1 MAGAPNCYPPD
12 LPEDYVI
19 DQGWSAYGPE
29 DHAIWRALFERQ
41 SRLLPGRACPEYL
54 QGLRGLGVAAEGI
67 PDFEQ
72 LSDILDKATG
82 WRIVAVPGLVPD
94 DVFFRHLANRRF
106 PATNWIRAPEQMD
119 YLQEP
124 DVFHDIFGHVPVLMH
139 PVFADY
145 LQAYGRGG
153 LKAMRLEALPHL
165 ARLYWYTVEFGLI
178 RTGEGLRIYG
188 SGILSS
194 RKESI
199 YCLESERPNRIAFDL
214 MRVMQTLYRIDDLQ
228 ETYFVIDGFDQLFA
242 ATRPDFAP
250 LYEELK
256 RRPVLPAGAVLPTD
270 RLVSIA
276 PASQGLREGRDEA
289 LDHAAPH

>member
-1 MAGAPNCYPPD
+1 MAGAPEAYPSD
-12 LPEDYVI
+12 LSEDYVI
-19 DQGWSAYGPE
+19 DQGWSDYGPE
-29 DHAIWRALFERQ
+29 DHAIWHRLFERQ

-54 QGLRGLGVAAEGI
+54 QGLRGLGVVAEGI
-67 PDFEQ
+67 PDFER
-72 LSDILDKATG
+72 LSDILDAATG

-124 DVFHDIFGHVPVLMH
+124 DVFHDLFGHVPVLMH

-145 LQAYGRGG
+145 LQAYGQGG
-153 LKAMRLEALPHL
+153 LKALRLGALPHL

-194 RKESI
+194 RTESI
-199 YCLESERPNRIAFDL
+199 YCLESDKPKRVAFDL
-214 MRVMQTLYRIDDLQ
+214 MRVMRTAYRIDDLQ
-228 ETYFVIDGFDQLFA
+228 EIYFVIDGFAQLFD
-242 ATRPDFAP
+242 ATRPDFTP
-250 LYEELK
+250 LYETLK
-256 RRPVLPAGAVLPTD
+256 TRPDIPPGAILPTD
-270 RLVSIA
+270 RPVPIA
-276 PASQGLREGRDEA
+276 ESWGEANEKTHEDLDLASA
-289 LDHAAPH
+289 H